1 MTKSARTAWTLAN
14 HGGSLKPF
22 WLLSAAVH
30 AGLLGGLALLPSGDG
45 PGSRPGYPVRLVRL
59 SPPEEGAPAP
69 PPASPAS
76 SGVKP
81 APQEAVPPAQPREA
95 AAPKPEAP
103 GRAAQPPKKRE
114 AAPRGAA
121 ASPSRASPAAP
132 PARGEPAP
140 APPRKEEIVSAAPAP
155 PVRAEAP
162 PRPAPQAA
170 PSPSPSPPRS
180 ASLPTPPAEAALSPG
195 ALRERLA
202 QIVARIEKAKRYP
215 ERARLMG
222 VEGTAVVAFRILPD
236 GRVSGLAIRQASGH
250 SSLDAAALEA
260 VRRAQPFPYVHH
272 ALVLPIRYTL
282 RDAER

>member
-69 PPASPAS
+69 PPAPPAS
-76 SGVKP
+76 SGVRP
-81 APQEAVPPAQPREA
+81 APQEALPPAQPRQA
-95 AAPKPEAP
+95 AAPEPAAP
-103 GRAAQPPKKRE
+103 GRAAKPPEKRE

-121 ASPSRASPAAP
+121 PAAP
-132 PARGEPAP
+132 PAREGPAP
-140 APPRKEEIVSAAPAP
+140 APPRKEEIVSAAL
-155 PVRAEAP
+155 
-162 PRPAPQAA
+162 APQAA
-170 PSPSPSPPRS
+170 PSPSPGRPRS
-180 ASLPTPPAEAALSPG
+180 ASLPAPPAEAALSPG